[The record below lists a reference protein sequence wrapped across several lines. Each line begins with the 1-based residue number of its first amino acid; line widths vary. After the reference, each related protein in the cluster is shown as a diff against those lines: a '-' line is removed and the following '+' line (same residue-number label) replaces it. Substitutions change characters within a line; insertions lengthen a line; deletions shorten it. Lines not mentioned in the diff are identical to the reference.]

1 MSTATCT
8 VSTGIPSTSRERII
22 SSATAAGPA
31 ADGATQVVP
40 VACGWYG
47 PPVVH
52 VIQNDTSDAT
62 NENGNL
68 EITLR

>member
-1 MSTATCT
+1 MSPECLRQ
-8 VSTGIPSTSRERII
+8 STTHLRKHPN
-22 SSATAAGPA
+22 SAIVAEPA

-52 VIQNDTSDAT
+52 VIQNDTSDET